1 MGQTRTR
8 KEPTTR
14 SWPRRAASGARFDA
28 TGIPMHTNNKTVLGE
43 RIFLDKT
50 NRDVLH
56 DAITTIDDA

>member
-1 MGQTRTR
+1 
-8 KEPTTR
+8 
-14 SWPRRAASGARFDA
+14 
-28 TGIPMHTNNKTVLGE
+28 MHTNNKTVLGE